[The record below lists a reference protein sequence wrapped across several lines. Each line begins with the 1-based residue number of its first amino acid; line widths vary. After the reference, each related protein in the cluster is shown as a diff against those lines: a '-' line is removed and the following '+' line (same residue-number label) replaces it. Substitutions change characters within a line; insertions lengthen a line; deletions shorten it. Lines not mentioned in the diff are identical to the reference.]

1 MLQWLRHPVLDRQAG
16 GAGEVRGIVGHQG
29 HPQGKGMGRDQL
41 VERIPSPFAGGP
53 ANRAI
58 GPGGGPVEGC
68 DRNLPQEAIQCLAV
82 AVLLRAEG

>member
-1 MLQWLRHPVLDRQAG
+1 
-16 GAGEVRGIVGHQG
+16 
-29 HPQGKGMGRDQL
+29 MGRDQL

-58 GPGGGPVEGC
+58 SPGGGPVEGC